1 MKLEPTLGHDDAA
14 AAIDAIRAEL
24 VARGRTAVI
33 AVADSHGEL
42 MALLRLDGAPVSSV
56 AVATAKARTAA
67 RLRRPTR
74 VLGETIRSRGID
86 VSYYADPLLTAFGGG
101 LPVYS
106 GQQVVGAVAVSG
118 LTDQEDEDLAALGIA
133 RMPTPGLAGTPS

>member
-1 MKLEPTLGHDDAA
+1 MKLEPTLGHDDAVA
-14 AAIDAIRAEL
+14 AVDAIRTEL
-24 VARGRTAVI
+24 VARGRAAVV
-33 AVADSHGEL
+33 AVADAHGAL
-42 MALLRLDGAPVSSV
+42 LALLRLACASVSSV

-74 VLGETIRSRGID
+74 VLGETIRSRGIH

-101 LPVYS
+101 VPVYS

-118 LTDQEDEDLAALGIA
+118 LTDQEDEDPAALGMA
-133 RMPTPGLAGTPS
+133 RMPTHGLAGTPS

>member
-1 MKLEPTLGHDDAA
+1 MKLEPTLGHDAA
-14 AAIDAIRAEL
+14 AAIDGIGEL
-24 VARGRTAVI
+24 ARGHRGHRGGRLARR
-33 AVADSHGEL
+33 ADG
-42 MALLRLDGAPVSSV
+42 AAARLDGAPVSSV

-67 RLRRPTR
+67 RRRRPTR
-74 VLGETIRSRGID
+74 VLGETIRSRGIH

-133 RMPTPGLAGTPS
+133 RMPTPGLAGAPT